1 MVSSAV
7 IQEYEE
13 KEETNATRNLI
24 REASDGTHQLEATVE
39 TSNKWQITDT
49 SMLHWQKKL
58 KRAAQHCDKKLHK
71 CKLNFIIN
79 KASLKKVFCPQHL
92 ILYLQFDASDV
103 VYFFF

>member
-1 MVSSAV
+1 MVEMVSSVV

-13 KEETNATRNLI
+13 KEETNAIRNLI
-24 REASDGTHQLEATVE
+24 REARDGTHQLEAAVE

-58 KRAAQHCDKKLHK
+58 KRAAQDKKLHK

-79 KASLKKVFCPQHL
+79 KASLKKCFVPN
-92 ILYLQFDASDV
+92 I
-103 VYFFF
+103 